1 MSNGNFPNEQNL
13 PAGAIPTYLTSDGAP
28 VGSANPLP
36 TTASAGVPSTSVVSQ
51 YIATANGAGYSTG
64 DRLQNVVV
72 YNTSSGAV
80 LANIWVNLTTSATLS
95 APPTAGTYEPY
106 SPSVTV
112 SGFTVQNIEYT
123 ATVAGAGWAIG
134 DYLLQ
139 TQTFD
144 SATKALISTIW
155 WNITKNT
162 VIAGTVP
169 VASIVPY
176 VPAQAPITGTVTV
189 EQTDPLKL
197 NATVTVANFPATQP
211 VSGTVTANQGG
222 AWNVGVNNFPV
233 IQPVSGSITSEAVA
247 NAVAPTLTEDSTNPL
262 STDLSGNLRVIVAGG
277 SSSSGALV
285 NTVAPTYTDGSTEPL
300 SMTPVGSLRVEV
312 TNPIASETSAVA
324 TAVAPTYVEGSID
337 ALSMD
342 LSGNLRVVVDGGV
355 TIEQTSQQSY
365 LFSVITSDLPNYG
378 VGDILSQTILYNAT
392 TKAVLSEIWY
402 NMTQNAELTV
412 IPPSASVS
420 AIIGNQ
426 LPATGIATT
435 NPVPLTSGEQSFLNL
450 NLNNQ
455 LRVDGSGVTQPVS
468 GTITVEQLDPTKL
481 SALNFAEST
490 ALAPTYGEGSANPLS
505 TDLSGNLRVIVEG
518 GSITS
523 QNTIKQDT
531 SYICT
536 TLISNGSGGAF
547 ANVGDTVLISR
558 LYNATT
564 NVLIDEIAYNQT
576 ESVEIYPIP
585 PSILNNLGIGA
596 NYVSANGVVSPTNP
610 TYTNNGQSQPL
621 SLTTAGNLRTIA
633 EVSNFPTIQLVNGS
647 NFTQPVTGLVNTV
660 GNTIYPETSFTV
672 TTAST
677 GWAVGDL
684 GKVYSIYDAVAG
696 TPIGNPIFF
705 NQTQNTQPLTPP
717 AGITLSA
724 GNDVTVTNFPTSFD
738 VAVTNFPATQAVSG
752 TVSVSNFPTTQAV
765 SGTVSVSNFPTT
777 QAVSGTVSVSNFP
790 ATQAVTLPATVQVAT
805 LTTAT
810 GSTAS
815 SVTAGCTSV
824 SFFNSDSAISASVAG
839 GLLPPN
845 TSVNFTA
852 QAGST
857 LGALAYNPNNS
868 VGLVISTVK

>member
-1 MSNGNFPNEQNL
+1 M
-13 PAGAIPTYLTSDGAP
+13 
-28 VGSANPLP
+28 
-36 TTASAGVPSTSVVSQ
+36 
-51 YIATANGAGYSTG
+51 
-64 DRLQNVVV
+64 
-72 YNTSSGAV
+72 
-80 LANIWVNLTTSATLS
+80 
-95 APPTAGTYEPY
+95 
-106 SPSVTV
+106 
-112 SGFTVQNIEYT
+112 
-123 ATVAGAGWAIG
+123 
-134 DYLLQ
+134 
-139 TQTFD
+139 
-144 SATKALISTIW
+144 
-155 WNITKNT
+155 
-162 VIAGTVP
+162 
-169 VASIVPY
+169 
-176 VPAQAPITGTVTV
+176 
-189 EQTDPLKL
+189 
-197 NATVTVANFPATQP
+197 
-211 VSGTVTANQGG
+211 
-222 AWNVGVNNFPV
+222 
-233 IQPVSGSITSEAVA
+233 
-247 NAVAPTLTEDSTNPL
+247 
-262 STDLSGNLRVIVAGG
+262 
-277 SSSSGALV
+277 
-285 NTVAPTYTDGSTEPL
+285 
-300 SMTPVGSLRVEV
+300 
-312 TNPIASETSAVA
+312 
-324 TAVAPTYVEGSID
+324 
-337 ALSMD
+337 
-342 LSGNLRVVVDGGV
+342 
-355 TIEQTSQQSY
+355 
-365 LFSVITSDLPNYG
+365 FSVITSDLPNYG

-392 TKAVLSEIWY
+392 TKAVISEIWY

-426 LPATGIATT
+426 LPATGVATT

-536 TLISNGSGGAF
+536 TLIPNGGGAF

-564 NVLIDEIAYNQT
+564 NALINEIAYNQT

-585 PSILNNLGIGA
+585 PLILNDLGIGA

-610 TYTNNGQSQPL
+610 TYTDIGQSQPL

-633 EVSNFPTIQLVNGS
+633 EVTNFPTIQLVNGS
-647 NFTQPVTGLVNTV
+647 NFTQPVTGIVNTV

-684 GKVYSIYDAVAG
+684 GKAYSIYDAVTG
-696 TPIGNPIFF
+696 TPIGNPVFF

-738 VAVTNFPATQAVSG
+738 VAVTNFPATQD
-752 TVSVSNFPTTQAV
+752 VSVSNFPATQDVAVTNFPTTQDVSGAV
-765 SGTVSVSNFPTT
+765 SVTNFPTT
-777 QAVSGTVSVSNFP
+777 QAISGTVSVSNFP